1 MRGGG
6 DAPFAFKA
14 ASLLPAAQHSFFL
27 PASHFLPVAL
37 PRTTAI
43 AHKGSS
49 RRGGFV
55 HPTNFTEAE
64 ARILWENVILVT
76 SA

>member
-1 MRGGG
+1 M
-6 DAPFAFKA
+6 
-14 ASLLPAAQHSFFL
+14 
-27 PASHFLPVAL
+27 
-37 PRTTAI
+37 

-49 RRGGFV
+49 RRGGFI